1 MMASV
6 MSDPLVILYSVAF
19 YLGSQLRVCACLDS
33 FLTDLPDCPKVWNSL
48 PPEIKTTSLT
58 LGQFSGHR
66 LKTEM
71 FLCSYYASV
80 QPS

>member
-1 MMASV
+1 MISPVSV
-6 MSDPLVILYSVAF
+6 VTIWGDLVVPWARTAGFSPQSFSVAG
-19 YLGSQLRVCACLDS
+19 LLA
-33 FLTDLPDCPKVWNSL
+33 WNSL

-58 LGQFSGHR
+58 FGQCSGW

-71 FLCSYYASV
+71 ILCSYYASV